1 MFTLTAQLLA
11 ALISQTLYFFS
22 TGKRGAVS
30 FGRSQLTTL
39 RIVWLVCCN
48 ALLFISIDYW
58 LQSNTASAPITNLFT
73 LQTLINLQWLMNSC
87 LTGIPFCYLLLRSV
101 QNPAWCILYIRQV
114 KTLIKSGPPILYQV
128 LWLVLLLCIM
138 SALIVIREDIL
149 IFTDYSLLWLLPV
162 MLWGVICIG
171 HAFISPVWVTMLILL
186 GYYINSY
193 ISPDNYNNYLHSLVI
208 SSTIVFVFSL
218 TIVVTGVLVVRNR
231 KYLRRLK
238 QLFRSE
244 PNTGLPN
251 FQALQ
256 MDIRKHATECLCY
269 IRCTE
274 LNTLEQTHGIEFRFE
289 FVKALS
295 AYVRKLIKDTGNI

>member
-1 MFTLTAQLLA
+1 
-11 ALISQTLYFFS
+11 
-22 TGKRGAVS
+22 
-30 FGRSQLTTL
+30 
-39 RIVWLVCCN
+39 
-48 ALLFISIDYW
+48 
-58 LQSNTASAPITNLFT
+58 
-73 LQTLINLQWLMNSC
+73 
-87 LTGIPFCYLLLRSV
+87 
-101 QNPAWCILYIRQV
+101 
-114 KTLIKSGPPILYQV
+114 
-128 LWLVLLLCIM
+128 
-138 SALIVIREDIL
+138 
-149 IFTDYSLLWLLPV
+149 
-162 MLWGVICIG
+162 
-171 HAFISPVWVTMLILL
+171 
-186 GYYINSY
+186 
-193 ISPDNYNNYLHSLVI
+193 
-208 SSTIVFVFSL
+208 VFVFSL

-295 AYVRKLIKDTGNI
+295 SYVRKLIKDTGNIYYAPGHGIILRLNTVPDIPTLYKDLNSFRFIWKDYQLGLSCGVAYTTEKT

>member
-1 MFTLTAQLLA
+1 
-11 ALISQTLYFFS
+11 
-22 TGKRGAVS
+22 
-30 FGRSQLTTL
+30 
-39 RIVWLVCCN
+39 
-48 ALLFISIDYW
+48 
-58 LQSNTASAPITNLFT
+58 
-73 LQTLINLQWLMNSC
+73 
-87 LTGIPFCYLLLRSV
+87 
-101 QNPAWCILYIRQV
+101 
-114 KTLIKSGPPILYQV
+114 
-128 LWLVLLLCIM
+128 
-138 SALIVIREDIL
+138 
-149 IFTDYSLLWLLPV
+149 
-162 MLWGVICIG
+162 ML
-171 HAFISPVWVTMLILL
+171 FISPVWVTMLILL

-256 MDIRKHATECLCY
+256 MDIRKHATECCVTSV
-269 IRCTE
+269 ITE

-295 AYVRKLIKDTGNI
+295 SYVRKLIKDTGNIYYAPGHGIILRLNTAP